1 MPEPTRKAIIEN
13 LIASLRSRR
22 ERLKMSLNAA
32 AAKASIDRT
41 MWSRVESGERGAGLD
56 ILLRMAEALGI
67 NLGRFLLRAIK
78 KARR

>member
-1 MPEPTRKAIIEN
+1 
-13 LIASLRSRR
+13 
-22 ERLKMSLNAA
+22 MSLNAA